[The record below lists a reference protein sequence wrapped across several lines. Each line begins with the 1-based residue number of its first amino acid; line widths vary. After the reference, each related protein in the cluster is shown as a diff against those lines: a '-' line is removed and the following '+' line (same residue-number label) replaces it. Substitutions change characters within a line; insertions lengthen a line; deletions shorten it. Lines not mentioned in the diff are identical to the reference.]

1 MPLFSSRSGTSS
13 QIKASTKANES
24 QSMSDASSTYSSKPL
39 LKDEKPKATT
49 SKKDGDKDSMARAP
63 LGYVSWQS

>member
-1 MPLFSSRSGTSS
+1 MPLFSSKGTSS
-13 QIKASTKANES
+13 QINISTKANEL

-49 SKKDGDKDSMARAP
+49 LKKDGDKSSMGRAP